1 MFKKEITLILAI
13 IAGAMPL
20 IMHPFSDD
28 SYYLPKTIF
37 LYIMYFLLIFILLRD
52 RKNISLDKN
61 DRVLIIYLG
70 IALLS
75 TIFSIKPM
83 VSIFG
88 TEIRYEGVI
97 MLLFYGLTY
106 YCGKNYLE
114 INKKVILAVLV
125 PAVIISIYSIF
136 QFYNIDPIPKD
147 SYHARMLFNS
157 IGTQGHR
164 NFLSAYISLFLP
176 CTIVLYILK
185 GKKVYIGVAA
195 VLFASLLC
203 TLTRSGWIAFIAYS
217 LLGAVYIIINFNKKY
232 LTRALILMIAFIS
245 IFGILDYTSGEKISS
260 RSDQL
265 IYDTKSASGDLLK
278 NGKITNEALGSARV
292 YIWKVALKA
301 IEKNPLIGSGTDT
314 FRYSIEKYFPED
326 GQDYIDAY
334 GAIIDKA
341 HNEFLQIAA
350 TMGIPAL
357 IAYLVFIFLS
367 LKNNIKNMWKSKI
380 NFIISITFIG
390 YLIQSFFNISVI
402 NVAPLFWMGL
412 GLAQNSKVLEKAE
425 NYIESKEGQYEEVC

>member
-1 MFKKEITLILAI
+1 MFKKEITLILTI
-13 IAGAMPL
+13 IAGVMPL
-20 IMHPFSDD
+20 IMHPFTDD
-28 SYYLPKTIF
+28 SYYLPKTVF
-37 LYIMYFLLIFILLRD
+37 LYVMYILLIFILLKD
-52 RKNISLDKN
+52 RKNVKLDKN
-61 DRVLIIYLG
+61 DKVLGVYLL

-75 TIFSIKPM
+75 TFLSIKPM
-83 VSIFG
+83 ISIFG
-88 TEIRYEGVI
+88 TSIRYEGII
-97 MLLFYGLTY
+97 MLLFYGLSY

-114 INKKVILAVLV
+114 INKKVILAVLI

-136 QFYNIDPIPKD
+136 QFYNIDPVPKD
-147 SYHARMLFNS
+147 SYHANMLYNS

-185 GKKVYIGVAA
+185 GKKVYMGIAMI
-195 VLFASLLC
+195 LFASLLC

-217 LLGAVYIIINFNKKY
+217 LLGTVYIIINFNKKY
-232 LTRALILMIAFIS
+232 LVRALVLLITLVG
-245 IFGILDYTSGEKISS
+245 IFGVLDYTSGEKISS

-265 IYDTKSASGDLLK
+265 IYDTKSAGGDLLR
-278 NGKITNEALGSARV
+278 NGKITNEALGSARI
-292 YIWKVALKA
+292 YIWKVALKT
-301 IEKNPLIGSGTDT
+301 IEENPLLGSGTDT

-326 GQDYIDAY
+326 GQEYIDAY

-341 HNEFLQIAA
+341 HNEFLQIAS

-357 IAYLVFIFLS
+357 IVYLVFVFLS

-380 NFIISITFIG
+380 SFIISITFIG

-412 GLAQNSKVLEKAE
+412 GLAQNSEVLEKAE
-425 NYIESKEGQYEEVC
+425 KLV